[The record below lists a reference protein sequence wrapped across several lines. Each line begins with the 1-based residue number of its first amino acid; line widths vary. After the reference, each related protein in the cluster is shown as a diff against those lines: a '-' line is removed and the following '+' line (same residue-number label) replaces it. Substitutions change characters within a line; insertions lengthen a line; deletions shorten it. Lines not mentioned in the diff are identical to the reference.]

1 MTNWT
6 DEDLLKLD
14 KHYAQEGVHPHQRPF
29 RAALDLLK
37 PSFQIGPSFVGKF
50 AKDDAAEIMSA
61 YRRLIPEIE
70 SNWPGFG
77 IGIVA
82 SVDRVR
88 RVTLGVRHGEGMIT
102 TWEELGFATPEE
114 WAAWCRN
121 DHFIARQSE
130 FTFADIWD
138 FAYGFDELRHFNVD
152 AEQLWKMTRSN
163 LEDVANALP
172 FSFSVD
178 SILQPILLLVELSL
192 KACLAFHGV
201 SVEDLKNKY
210 SHNIAKLFD
219 KTKEM
224 APHRDD
230 ALIDGFIRKMPSYV
244 GSRYNSHGLTRLQVV
259 ELALAAQFVAA
270 STVRRAGGSD
280 LAAEMEA
287 DFGIAGRPPLFTTP

>member
-1 MTNWT
+1 MKNWT

-14 KHYAQEGVHPHQRPF
+14 ERYAQEGVHPHQRPF
-29 RAALDLLK
+29 RAASDLLK
-37 PSFQIGPSFVGKF
+37 PGFQIGPSFLANFVN
-50 AKDDAAEIMSA
+50 DDTAEIMDA

-70 SNWPGFG
+70 SNWPGSG

-88 RVTLGVRHGEGMIT
+88 RVTLGVQYGEGMIPV
-102 TWEELGFATPEE
+102 WKGLGFTSPEE
-114 WAAWCRN
+114 WAMWCRN
-121 DHFIARQSE
+121 DHGIARRSE
-130 FTFADIWD
+130 FTFADIRD
-138 FAYGFDELRHFNVD
+138 FAYGFDELQHINAD
-152 AEQLWKMTRSN
+152 SEQLWKMTQSN

-172 FSFSVD
+172 LSFSVD
-178 SILQPILLLVELSL
+178 SILQPIILLVELSL

-201 SVEDLKNKY
+201 SVEELKNKY
-210 SHNIAKLFD
+210 SHNIAKIYD
-219 KTKEM
+219 KTKEI

-230 ALIDGFIRKMPSYV
+230 ALMDGFIRKMPSYV
-244 GSRYNSHGLTRLQVV
+244 GSRYSSHGLTRLQVV

>member
-1 MTNWT
+1 MKNWT

-14 KHYAQEGVHPHQRPF
+14 ERYAQEGVHPHQRPF
-29 RAALDLLK
+29 RAASDLLK
-37 PSFQIGPSFVGKF
+37 PSFQIGPGFLANFVN
-50 AKDDAAEIMSA
+50 DDTAEIINA

-70 SNWPGFG
+70 SNWPGSG

-88 RVTLGVRHGEGMIT
+88 RVTLGVQYGEGMIPA
-102 TWEELGFATPEE
+102 WKGLGFASPEE
-114 WAAWCRN
+114 WAMWCRN
-121 DHFIARQSE
+121 DHGIARRSE
-130 FTFADIWD
+130 FTFADIRD
-138 FAYGFDELRHFNVD
+138 FAYGFDELQHIN
-152 AEQLWKMTRSN
+152 ANSEQLWKMTQSN

-172 FSFSVD
+172 LSFSVD
-178 SILQPILLLVELSL
+178 SILQPIILLVELSL
-192 KACLAFHGV
+192 KACLAFHDV

-219 KTKEM
+219 KTKEI

-230 ALIDGFIRKMPSYV
+230 ALIDGFIRKIPSYV
-244 GSRYNSHGLTRLQVV
+244 GSRYSSHGLTRLQVV